1 MMAHL
6 PNLTFCSRE
15 LRMPN
20 ITTPGPVP
28 KKETVYSG
36 PPVQNSQSGV
46 YRPPAP
52 AAGSTVY
59 NGPEARPAAAR
70 SGGTVYSGP
79 APGGPAY
86 SGPGN
91 SGTVY
96 NPRQAAQPMAQP
108 NSVAAKGAGLFFL
121 VAGFSALNM
130 LLVMAHAPF
139 ILAVGLAVVTLYG
152 PASPVENS
160 MLLNIV
166 AIGVVVLI
174 GFFVRQGS
182 KPALLIGMLL
192 YAADAALFLIVGDA
206 APHIM
211 SIVAHGLFLIGMLR
225 VFTQLE
231 G

>member
-1 MMAHL
+1 
-6 PNLTFCSRE
+6 
-15 LRMPN
+15 MPN

-36 PPVQNSQSGV
+36 PPVQNSQGTAF
-46 YRPPAP
+46 RGPAP
-52 AAGSTVY
+52 APGGTVY
-59 NGPEARPAAAR
+59 NGPQASPAPAR
-70 SGGTVYSGP
+70 SGGAVYSGP
-79 APGGPAY
+79 GQVY

-96 NPRQAAQPMAQP
+96 NPRQIAPPIAQP
-108 NSVAAKGAGLFFL
+108 NSAANKGAGLFFL
-121 VAGFSALNM
+121 IAGFSVLNM
-130 LLVMAHAPF
+130 LLVIAHAPF

-166 AIGVVVLI
+166 AIGIVLLI

-192 YAADAALFLIVGDA
+192 YAADAALFIIIGDP

-211 SIVAHGLFLIGMLR
+211 SIVAHGLFLMGMFR

>member
-6 PNLTFCSRE
+6 SNLTFCSRG

-20 ITTPGPVP
+20 ITTPGPIP

-36 PPVQNSQSGV
+36 PPVPNSKGTVHSG
-46 YRPPAP
+46 PAP
-52 AAGSTVY
+52 APGGTVY
-59 NGPEARPAAAR
+59 NGPQARPAGTVYGGPA
-70 SGGTVYSGP
+70 SGGTVF
-79 APGGPAY
+79 

-96 NPRQAAQPMAQP
+96 NPRQTAQPLAQT
-108 NSVAAKGAGLFFL
+108 NSAATKGAGLFFL
-121 VAGFSALNM
+121 VAGFSVLNM
-130 LLVMAHAPF
+130 LLVIAHAPF
-139 ILAVGLAVVTLYG
+139 ILAVGLAVVTLFG

-160 MLLNIV
+160 TLFNVV
-166 AIGVVVLI
+166 AIGIVVLI

-192 YAADAALFLIVGDA
+192 YAADGALFVIVGDA

-211 SIVAHGLFLIGMLR
+211 SIVAHGLFLMGMFR
-225 VFTQLE
+225 VFSQLE